1 MSRSTIF
8 CNHYRAMSDNDTC
21 KAGVS
26 YELFKGMPF
35 EMRPCFWRYGKDPNA
50 GCSLMEMPTAE
61 QLAAEEEEFRKRLE
75 LTGKARAAI
84 VAHLGGPWKKGTPGA
99 GGIIDCPACGAVKS
113 LSFSRAGYNGHIH
126 AACATEG
133 CVSWME

>member
-1 MSRSTIF
+1 
-8 CNHYRAMSDNDTC
+8 MSDDDTC

-35 EMRPCFWRYGKDPNA
+35 EMRPCFCKPGNDPNA
-50 GCSLMEMPTAE
+50 GCSLMEMPTPE
-61 QLAAEEEEFRKRLE
+61 QLAAEEEEINKRIEML
-75 LTGKARAAI
+75 GKARKAI
-84 VAHLGGPWKKGTPGA
+84 VDSLGGPWKRGMLGVSGK
-99 GGIIDCPACGAVKS
+99 IDCPVCGGAQS